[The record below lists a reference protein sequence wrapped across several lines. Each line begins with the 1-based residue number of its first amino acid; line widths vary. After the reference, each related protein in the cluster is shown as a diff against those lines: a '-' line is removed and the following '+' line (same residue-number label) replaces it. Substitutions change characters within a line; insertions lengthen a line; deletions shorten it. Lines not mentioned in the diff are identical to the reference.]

1 MQKLNIR
8 EQQIIYVGNSDK
20 DETQARASQ
29 FRFVGTTWHTN
40 NKNYFAEKG
49 VQTVSNPRDIIPVMK
64 EAGWTK

>member
-40 NKNYFAEKG
+40 NKNYFI
-49 VQTVSNPRDIIPVMK
+49 RI
-64 EAGWTK
+64 